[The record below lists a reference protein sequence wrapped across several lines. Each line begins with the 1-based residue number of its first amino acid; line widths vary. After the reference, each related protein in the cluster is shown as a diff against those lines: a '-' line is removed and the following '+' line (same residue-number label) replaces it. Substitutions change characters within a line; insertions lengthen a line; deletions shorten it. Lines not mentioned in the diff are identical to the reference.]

1 MDIAGLLLL
10 LLIGCI
16 AGFLAGFFDVEV
28 GIILVPLLLY
38 YFLSLG
44 ISSLVATHLTF
55 GTCLLTV
62 IFASLLGAYEHSQK
76 RHVLWRAVLLIS
88 AGSVIGVLI
97 GTDIAAGLQGRSL
110 QRIFA
115 IVAVYA
121 AIRLLAEPKRPKENP
136 QLKSSPAVLGLIG
149 LIAGLVSPLAGV
161 GCGVFSIPMM
171 NYFAKFP
178 LKKALGTSSA
188 AAVII
193 AIVSTTGYIVKGW
206 ENPLLPPHTWGF
218 VDYFSAAPI
227 VVGTL
232 PFIQLGAS
240 AAQRD
245 KFQILR
251 KGCAVFLLAA
261 AMKMAFF

>member
-1 MDIAGLLLL
+1 MDVTGLVLLLL
-10 LLIGCI
+10 MGCI
-16 AGFLAGFFDVEV
+16 AGFLAGFFDLEG

-38 YFLSLG
+38 YFLSIG

-62 IFASLLGAYEHSQK
+62 IFASLFAAYQHSRK
-76 RHVLWRAVLLIS
+76 RHVLWRAVLMIS

-97 GTDIAAGLQGRSL
+97 GTGIAAGLQGRSL

-121 AIRLLAEPKRPKENP
+121 AIRLLAESKRPKEDP
-136 QLKSSPAVLGLIG
+136 QLSPSPVVLGLIG
-149 LIAGLVSPLAGV
+149 LVTGLVSPLAGV
-161 GCGVFSIPMM
+161 GGGVLSIPMM

-188 AAVII
+188 AGGII
-193 AIVSTTGYIVKGW
+193 AIASTIGYIVKGW

-218 VDYFSAAPI
+218 VDYFYAAPI
-227 VVGTL
+227 IVGTL
-232 PFIQLGAS
+232 PFTRLGAS

-245 KFQILR
+245 KFQMLR
-251 KGCAVFLLAA
+251 KACAVFLLVV